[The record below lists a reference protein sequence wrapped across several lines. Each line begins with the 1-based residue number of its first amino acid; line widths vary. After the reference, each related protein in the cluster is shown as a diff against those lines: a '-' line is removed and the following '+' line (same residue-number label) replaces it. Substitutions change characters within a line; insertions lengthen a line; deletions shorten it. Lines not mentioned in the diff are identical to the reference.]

1 MKKLKIPILILVT
14 LGLLL
19 FFALLPK
26 LISFALDMRLSKTPN
41 FSEMLSIQ
49 LNTGTQ
55 SQAFSAMDK
64 LAFLSVAEATDTTQD
79 QMTMNEDAVTDAV
92 SAFMYQCEAAG
103 IFQPFEPSTVT
114 MQPKLLY
121 DLTDPSK
128 HMFVWTVT
136 MLYKDKG
143 EPSQRLG
150 LDVDDETG
158 QILCIIYGNYQEYSM
173 NGVWERNKT
182 VADAF
187 TDIYFTQL
195 GLLDTAEE
203 VENTATD
210 AGSIYEY
217 KEVDGGVTEVIY
229 TFEDSAYGKF
239 IVQFT
244 VDGAGG
250 FQTTIFK

>member
-1 MKKLKIPILILVT
+1 MKKLKIPILILMT
-14 LGLLL
+14 LSLIL
-19 FFALLPK
+19 FFALLPN
-26 LISFALDMRLSKTPN
+26 LISFALDMRLSQTPS

-55 SQAFSAMDK
+55 PQVFSAIDK

-79 QMTMNEDAVTDAV
+79 QMTMNEDEVTDAV
-92 SAFMYQCEAAG
+92 SAFMSQCEAAG
-103 IFQPFEPSTVT
+103 IFQPFDPSTVS
-114 MQPKLLY
+114 MQPKLIY
-121 DLTDPSK
+121 DLSDPSK
-128 HMFVWTVT
+128 HMFVWFVT
-136 MLYKDKG
+136 MLYKM
-143 EPSQRLG
+143 EPNQVLRM
-150 LDVDDETG
+150 DVDDETG
-158 QILCIIYGNYQEYSM
+158 QILCITYGNYQEYSM
-173 NGVWERNKT
+173 DGVWERNKT
-182 VADAF
+182 VIDAF
-187 TDIYFTQL
+187 TDIYFTQM

-250 FQTTIFK
+250 FSTSILK